1 VDPQT
6 VTAWK
11 DFITVIGFPA
21 AVAGYVLIRLE
32 RRLTEVRDA
41 VRDLVQITGG
51 TRAMDRRRPD
61 TPP

>member
-1 VDPQT
+1 MDLPQIA
-6 VTAWK
+6 AWK

-41 VRDLVQITGG
+41 VRDLVQISGG
-51 TRAMDRRRPD
+51 QRWTDRRHPD